1 MWNSSRSE
9 ATSDERSG
17 GSGGRCSG
25 VSSMSEYIWAV
36 LVLLVGWALI
46 ALGVFA
52 SEGGSVAVVLAG
64 VLISMVSLLLL
75 MRPRS

>member
-1 MWNSSRSE
+1 
-9 ATSDERSG
+9 
-17 GSGGRCSG
+17 
-25 VSSMSEYIWAV
+25 VSEYIRGV

-52 SEGGSVAVVLAG
+52 SEGGSVAIVLAG
-64 VLISMVSLLLL
+64 ALISMVSLLLL